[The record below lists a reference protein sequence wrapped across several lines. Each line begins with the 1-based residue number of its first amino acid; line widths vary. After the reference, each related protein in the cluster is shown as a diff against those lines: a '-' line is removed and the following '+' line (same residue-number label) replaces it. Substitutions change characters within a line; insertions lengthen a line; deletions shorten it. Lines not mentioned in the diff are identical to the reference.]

1 MIFNYPPEDRPL
13 EVNVV
18 LSFTKSTVI
27 ITALY
32 AIYDVVQDDYDAGIK
47 AAITMLV
54 YSAMYALILYTKGA
68 RMVIKTIMG
77 MYMLSILGGFFFQ
90 GGMFNIN
97 GLDMFALVVALTFVF
112 NGNDRIVFLSLY
124 AVQILA
130 VSYVQVAHPEWISNV
145 RDKDPVLVN
154 IAEVFAR
161 ILNVL
166 YIVYLY
172 KKEFEKE
179 RKRVFETNGK
189 LEEANAE
196 VYAQNE
202 VIASYNRS
210 LEGLVEERTRDIQS
224 LNQKLIEYAFFNSH
238 KVRGPLARI
247 LGLIYL
253 IRLTASADQNE
264 NIHSINDQIAMLE
277 KSATE
282 LDDVIKAITVLL
294 DEETKDILEYRTA
307 VSTQKDDSGSPIR
320 TIL

>member
-1 MIFNYPPEDRPL
+1 MIFNYPPEDRSL
-13 EVNVV
+13 EVNIV

-32 AIYDVVQDDYDAGIK
+32 AVYDLFQYDYDAGIK
-47 AAITMLV
+47 AGITMLV

-68 RMVIKTIMG
+68 RVVIKTIMA
-77 MYMLSILGGFFFQ
+77 MYMLSVLGGFFFQ

-97 GLDMFALVVALTFVF
+97 GFDMFALVIAITFVF

-124 AVQILA
+124 TVQILA
-130 VSYVQVAHPEWISNV
+130 VSYIQVSHPEWISNV
-145 RDKDPVLVN
+145 RDKDPMLMN
-154 IAEVFAR
+154 LAEIFAR

-166 YIVYLY
+166 YIIYLY
-172 KKEFEKE
+172 KKEFERE
-179 RKRVFETNGK
+179 RRRVFETNEK
-189 LEEANAE
+189 LEQANAE

-210 LEGLVEERTRDIQS
+210 LEVLVDDRTKDIQS

-253 IRLTASADQNE
+253 IRLTAAVNQDE
-264 NIHSINDQIAMLE
+264 NIRSIDDQITMLE

-307 VSTQKDDSGSPIR
+307 LSTQKDNGHLAAESVS
-320 TIL
+320 

>member
-1 MIFNYPPEDRPL
+1 MIFNYPREDRPL
-13 EVNVV
+13 EVSIV
-18 LSFTKSTVI
+18 LSFTKSTMI

-32 AIYDVVQDDYDAGIK
+32 AIYDIIQDDYDAGIK
-47 AAITMLV
+47 ALITVLV
-54 YSAMYALILYTKGA
+54 YSAMYVLILYTRGA
-68 RMVIKTIMG
+68 MVVIKVIMG
-77 MYMLSILGGFFFQ
+77 MYMLSVLGGFFFQ
-90 GGMFNIN
+90 GGLFNIN

-112 NGNDRIVFLSLY
+112 NGTNRVVYLSFYSL
-124 AVQILA
+124 QILMVCYIQ
-130 VSYVQVAHPEWISNV
+130 VSHPEWISNV
-145 RDKDPVLVN
+145 RDKDPVLMN
-154 IAEVFAR
+154 IAEIFAR

-179 RKRVFETNGK
+179 RVRVFEANEK

-210 LEGLVEERTRDIQS
+210 LEVLVEERTKDIQS

-253 IRLTASADQNE
+253 IRLTASVNQNE
-264 NIHSINDQIAMLE
+264 NIRIIDDQIDMLE

-307 VSTQKDDSGSPIR
+307 LSTKKDDDHSS
-320 TIL
+320 TKSIL

>member
-1 MIFNYPPEDRPL
+1 MIFNYPREDRPL
-13 EVNVV
+13 EVSIV
-18 LSFTKSTVI
+18 LSFTKSTMI

-32 AIYDVVQDDYDAGIK
+32 AIYDIIQDDYDAGIK
-47 AAITMLV
+47 ALITVLV
-54 YSAMYALILYTKGA
+54 YSAMYVLILYTRGA
-68 RMVIKTIMG
+68 MVVIKVIMG
-77 MYMLSILGGFFFQ
+77 MYMLSVLGGFFFQ
-90 GGMFNIN
+90 GGLFNIN

-112 NGNDRIVFLSLY
+112 NGTNRVVYLSFYSL
-124 AVQILA
+124 QILMVCYIQ
-130 VSYVQVAHPEWISNV
+130 VSHPEWISNV
-145 RDKDPVLVN
+145 RDKDPVLMN
-154 IAEVFAR
+154 IAEIFAR

-179 RKRVFETNGK
+179 RVRVFEANEK

-210 LEGLVEERTRDIQS
+210 LEVLVEERTKDIQS

-253 IRLTASADQNE
+253 IRLTASVNQNE
-264 NIHSINDQIAMLE
+264 YN
-277 KSATE
+277 
-282 LDDVIKAITVLL
+282 
-294 DEETKDILEYRTA
+294 R
-307 VSTQKDDSGSPIR
+307 
-320 TIL
+320 

>member
-1 MIFNYPPEDRPL
+1 MVFNYPHEDRSL

-27 ITALY
+27 ITTLY
-32 AIYDVVQDDYDAGIK
+32 AVYDFFQDDYDAGIK
-47 AAITMLV
+47 AVITVLV
-54 YSAMYALILYTKGA
+54 YGLMYALILYTRGG
-68 RMVIKTIMG
+68 RTVIRVIMA
-77 MYMLSILGGFFFQ
+77 MYMLSVLGGFFFQ
-90 GGMFNIN
+90 GGLFNIN
-97 GLDMFALVVALTFVF
+97 GFDMFAMVIALTFVF
-112 NGNDRIVFLSLY
+112 NGSDRVVFLSLY
-124 AVQILA
+124 TLQIFV
-130 VSYVQVAHPEWISNV
+130 VSYIQIYHPEWISNV
-145 RDKDPVLVN
+145 RDKDSLLVN
-154 IAEVFAR
+154 IAEIFAR

-166 YIVYLY
+166 YIIYLY

-179 RKRVFETNGK
+179 RKRVSEANAK
-189 LEEANAE
+189 LAEANAE

-210 LEGLVEERTRDIQS
+210 LEILVEARTKDIQS

-253 IRLTASADQNE
+253 IRLTSAANQDK
-264 NIHSINDQIAMLE
+264 NIHFIDDQIEMLE

-294 DEETKDILEYRTA
+294 DEETKNILEYRTA
-307 VSTQKDDSGSPIR
+307 LSVKKDSDDP
-320 TIL
+320 TILPMS

>member
-1 MIFNYPPEDRPL
+1 MIFNYPREDRPL
-13 EVNVV
+13 EVSIV
-18 LSFTKSTVI
+18 LSFTKSTMI

-32 AIYDVVQDDYDAGIK
+32 AIYDIMQDDYDAGIK
-47 AAITMLV
+47 ALITVLV
-54 YSAMYALILYTKGA
+54 YSAMYVLILYTRGA
-68 RMVIKTIMG
+68 MIVIKVIMG
-77 MYMLSILGGFFFQ
+77 MYMLSVLGGFFFQ
-90 GGMFNIN
+90 GGLFNIN

-112 NGNDRIVFLSLY
+112 NGTNRVVYLSFYSL
-124 AVQILA
+124 QILIVCYIQ
-130 VSYVQVAHPEWISNV
+130 VSHPEWISNV
-145 RDKDPVLVN
+145 RDKDPVLMN
-154 IAEVFAR
+154 IAEIFAR

-179 RKRVFETNGK
+179 RVRVFEANEK

-210 LEGLVEERTRDIQS
+210 LEVLVEERTKDIQS

-253 IRLTASADQNE
+253 IRLTASVNQNE
-264 NIHSINDQIAMLE
+264 NIRIIDDQIDMLE

-307 VSTQKDDSGSPIR
+307 LSTKKDDDHSS
-320 TIL
+320 TKSIL

>member
-1 MIFNYPPEDRPL
+1 MIFNYPREDRSL
-13 EVNVV
+13 EVNIV
-18 LSFTKSTVI
+18 LSFTKSTMI

-32 AIYDVVQDDYDAGIK
+32 AIYDFFQNDFDAGVK
-47 AAITMLV
+47 AGVTMIV
-54 YSAMYALILYTKGA
+54 YSSLYVLILYTRGA
-68 RMVIKTIMG
+68 RGVIKLIMG
-77 MYMLSILGGFFFQ
+77 MYMLSVLGGFFFQ
-90 GGMFNIN
+90 GGLFNVN
-97 GLDMFALVVALTFVF
+97 GFDMFALIIALTFVF
-112 NGNDRIVFLSLY
+112 NGSERVVFLSLY
-124 AVQILA
+124 TLQILT
-130 VSYVQVAHPEWISNV
+130 VSYIQIAHPEWISNV
-145 RDKDPVLVN
+145 RDKDSVLVN
-154 IAEVFAR
+154 IAEIFAR

-179 RKRVFETNGK
+179 RERVFETNEK

-210 LEGLVEERTRDIQS
+210 LEVLVEERTKDIQS

-253 IRLTASADQNE
+253 IRLTSAVNQNE
-264 NIHSINDQIAMLE
+264 SIRSIDDQIEMLE

-307 VSTQKDDSGSPIR
+307 LSVRKGDDRSSTQSIS
-320 TIL
+320 

>member
-1 MIFNYPPEDRPL
+1 MIFNYPQHDRSL

-32 AIYDVVQDDYDAGIK
+32 AVYDIVQHDYDAGVK
-47 AAITMLV
+47 AAITMVV
-54 YSAMYALILYTKGA
+54 YSFMYALILYTKGA
-68 RMVIKTIMG
+68 RGVIKTIMG
-77 MYMLSILGGFFFQ
+77 MYMLSVLGGFFFQ
-90 GGMFNIN
+90 GGIFNIN
-97 GLDMFALVVALTFVF
+97 GFDMFALVIAITVVF
-112 NGNDRIVFLSLY
+112 NGSDRMIFLSLY
-124 AVQILA
+124 T
-130 VSYVQVAHPEWISNV
+130 VQVLVVCYIEVSHSEWISNV
-145 RDKDPVLVN
+145 RDKDPVLMN
-154 IAEVFAR
+154 IAEIFAR
-161 ILNVL
+161 VLNVL

-179 RKRVFETNGK
+179 RARVFETNGK

-210 LEGLVEERTRDIQS
+210 LEVLVEERTKDIQS

-253 IRLTASADQNE
+253 IRLTKSVDQNE
-264 NIHSINDQIAMLE
+264 NTHSIDDQIEMLE

-307 VSTQKDDSGSPIR
+307 LSTKQDDSRPSGQFIS
-320 TIL
+320 